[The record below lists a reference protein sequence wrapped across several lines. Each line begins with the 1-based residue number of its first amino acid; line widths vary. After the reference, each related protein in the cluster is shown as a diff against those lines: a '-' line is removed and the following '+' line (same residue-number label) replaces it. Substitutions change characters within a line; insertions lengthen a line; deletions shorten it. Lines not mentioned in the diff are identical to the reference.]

1 MDNLS
6 DITEEGD
13 LSDLDPNF
21 NSDDSEFGEEFGSS
35 SDNTDR
41 RVDGTSGRLTK
52 IAGNYQSL
60 MICFGIG
67 NYEEQDQAININNV
81 KFKLIQILA
90 FKLLLLQVNTT
101 IKKFGTRYTPG
112 NAVVE
117 VITFVRR
124 INKLIFKFE
133 LPDFFPVV
141 RNEKSA
147 TTFTFQMTYNLR
159 LIRYQCQASFA
170 D

>member
-1 MDNLS
+1 MKCVNYTIYS
-6 DITEEGD
+6 VA
-13 LSDLDPNF
+13 
-21 NSDDSEFGEEFGSS
+21 
-35 SDNTDR
+35 DR

-124 INKLIFKFE
+124 INKLIFKYA
-133 LPDFFPVV
+133 LL
-141 RNEKSA
+141 
-147 TTFTFQMTYNLR
+147 TTLMRKDLILKYVMVKR
-159 LIRYQCQASFA
+159 LLL
-170 D
+170 